1 MEAVQTNWVEG
12 MVQSLSN
19 IECAVYQ
26 NTHARLSMATT
37 DSNLDDQQSFNL
49 IRQGGK
55 MRDQG
60 VAGLYRKYAGQFRNK
75 FLRQRVSA
83 SDAEDIVQ
91 EVFIKIV
98 EKRDTYRGDAP
109 LAAWL
114 WRIAHHCMIDHF
126 RSVKKGSPE
135 DTKVAKEAAI
145 KAAAAVV
152 SERTRAMEAGKS
164 RMQGGVQVTEFPYA
178 ADYIEKHDHMVK
190 FPTHMSPTD
199 EEGWDALERHSE
211 TLWKYDPPP
220 GNVSYEDCVIRG
232 ITEFASTSKKN
243 SERALAIRLVAD
255 GKDQVSIAHAIDH
268 DPGGIRQYLL
278 QCRKIIKEFL
288 LPCQEFK

>member
-1 MEAVQTNWVEG
+1 
-12 MVQSLSN
+12 
-19 IECAVYQ
+19 
-26 NTHARLSMATT
+26 MAAN
-37 DSNLDDQQSFNL
+37 DSNLEDLQSLNL

-55 MRDQG
+55 MRDRG
-60 VAGLYRKYAGQFRNK
+60 VAALYRKYAGQFRNK

-91 EVFIKIV
+91 EVFIKID
-98 EKRDTYRGDAP
+98 EKCDSYRGDAP

-126 RSVKKGSPE
+126 RSVKDGSSE
-135 DTKVAKEAAI
+135 NKKAI
-145 KAAAAVV
+145 AAAAT
-152 SERTRAMEAGKS
+152 ERTKAMKAGQSK
-164 RMQGGVQVTEFPYA
+164 MQEGVKVTEFPYA
-178 ADYIEKHDHMVK
+178 AEYIEKHDHIVK
-190 FPTHMSPTD
+190 FPILMTPTD
-199 EEGWDALERHSE
+199 EEGWDALERQSE
-211 TLWKYDPPP
+211 SLWKYDPPP

-232 ITEFASTSKKN
+232 ITEFASTSMKN

-255 GKDQVSIAHAIDH
+255 GKDQVSIAHAINH

-288 LPCQEFK
+288 LPCQEFH